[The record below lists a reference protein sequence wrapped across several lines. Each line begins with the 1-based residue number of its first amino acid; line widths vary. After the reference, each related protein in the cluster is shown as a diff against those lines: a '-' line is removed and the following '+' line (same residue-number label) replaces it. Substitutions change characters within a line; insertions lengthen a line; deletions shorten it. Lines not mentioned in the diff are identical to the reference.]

1 MEYKRRIKAIRE
13 RALRL
18 RLPMR
23 DLCGAVRINPSTLYR
38 WEQPDANPRMRTMMT
53 ALDAMETHLN
63 ERERA
68 LVEDLTHGR
77 LQ

>member
-1 MEYKRRIKAIRE
+1 MDYKRRINQIIE
-13 RALRL
+13 RARRL
-18 RLPMR
+18 RMPIK
-23 DLCGAVRINPSTLYR
+23 DVAAAGGVSKSTFYR